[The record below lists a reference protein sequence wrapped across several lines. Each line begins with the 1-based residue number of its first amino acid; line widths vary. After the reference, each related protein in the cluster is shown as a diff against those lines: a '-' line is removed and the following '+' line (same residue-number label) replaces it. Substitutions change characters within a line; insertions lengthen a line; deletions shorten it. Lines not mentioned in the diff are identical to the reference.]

1 LVWVLALRPTDY
13 ALERDEQPARLAQD
27 ELHGLAVEFAAQWE
41 REELLAPSSAI
52 RPPLLQ

>member
-1 LVWVLALRPTDY
+1 LRPTDY
-13 ALERDEQPARLAQD
+13 ALERDEQPARLARD